1 MPAPPWPEKGTDAYN
16 ARIAAMV
23 AGKAKAKIKKAHKA
37 LSSQVKA
44 RPVTASTAGSGKTTL
59 PSGAEPFDSVIDVGA
74 PSPVAMGGTPQ
85 APVDRK
91 KIKREEFDEEDVCKH
106 VGMVFAMLGSIPGHE
121 HWQREADEVALIGQ
135 PATRC
140 LNRLDPELRSR
151 VRELSDPAAL
161 VIACCWVI
169 GPSLVKE
176 IADARNGRQRPAQ
189 QHQAEARNGAGGP
202 HQGVPAAGPA
212 GATPVPPTGLGIPP
226 IGI

>member
-1 MPAPPWPEKGTDAYN
+1 MPAPPWPEKGTEAYE

-23 AGKAKAKIKKAHKA
+23 AGRARAKAKKKT
-37 LSSQVKA
+37 VKK
-44 RPVTASTAGSGKTTL
+44 VSTGQGKTTVAREMIL
-59 PSGAEPFDSVIDVGA
+59 EADDTGLIDVGT
-74 PSPVAMGGTPQ
+74 PSPVAMGGDTPKP
-85 APVDRK
+85 AERRK
-91 KIKREEFDEEDVCKH
+91 QRKEEFDEEDVCKH
-106 VGMVFAMLGSIPGHE
+106 VGMVFSMLGSIPGHE
-121 HWQREADEVALIGQ
+121 HWHREADEVALIGQ

-176 IADARNGRQRPAQ
+176 ISDARSNRQLRQ
-189 QHQAEARNGAGGP
+189 QPQQYQAEARNGAGSP
-202 HQGVPAAGPA
+202 HQGVPS
-212 GATPVPPTGLGIPP
+212 PVPTGGAQPTPNAFGIPP